1 MNRQVLG
8 SHAVLCPHAY
18 ALYVLVSLLLVS
30 GLRAYRCKH
39 SHRGL
44 LIRAHLGRP
53 VVLTVFRVDLVD
65 DFFCE
70 SVLFHVMLNQ
80 SQCRIIVCLRF
91 ILFNFL
97 ITHVRN
103 VKETI
108 LLDFFQLLF
117 LKSYFLYFT
126 HSLHQRRNVDS
137 LLIQPCLSVLLLLTA
152 LRRFCVFKF

>member
-1 MNRQVLG
+1 
-8 SHAVLCPHAY
+8 
-18 ALYVLVSLLLVS
+18 
-30 GLRAYRCKH
+30 
-39 SHRGL
+39 
-44 LIRAHLGRP
+44 
-53 VVLTVFRVDLVD
+53 
-65 DFFCE
+65 
-70 SVLFHVMLNQ
+70 MLNQ
-80 SQCRIIVCLRF
+80 SQCRIIICLRF

-108 LLDFFQLLF
+108 LLDFFQFLF

-152 LRRFCVFKF
+152 LGRFCVFKF